1 MDALEQREEGFEKR
15 FAMQEEF
22 RFRALARRNWRLCH
36 VWTAPDLLRWTQTNT
51 PSGNGRNNNH
61 IRVPSFIPSGAPFC
75 HHFGTK
81 LGAIRA
87 DT

>member
-36 VWTAPDLLRWTQTNT
+36 VWTYMDPARLDWSKSNAWYPVRGESCHTKTPQWTTALLK
-51 PSGNGRNNNH
+51 
-61 IRVPSFIPSGAPFC
+61 I
-75 HHFGTK
+75 
-81 LGAIRA
+81 L
-87 DT
+87 